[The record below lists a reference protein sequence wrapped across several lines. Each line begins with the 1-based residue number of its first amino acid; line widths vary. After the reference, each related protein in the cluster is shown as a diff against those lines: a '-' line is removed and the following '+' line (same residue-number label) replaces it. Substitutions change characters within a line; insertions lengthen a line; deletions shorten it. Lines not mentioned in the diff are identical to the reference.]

1 MGRLKDTLEGHADR
15 WDLSLR
21 LWQRGQFP
29 QAIAFYGPAGI
40 GKKRFAAAFLQYVLC
55 QNPESAPCG
64 ECPACLRVEK
74 KNSESVFWAEPQN
87 GVLKIE
93 TARAILNFLGLRA
106 LSTSR
111 WVVIEDAETMN
122 SAFANAI
129 LKIIEEPPAAT
140 HFLFLTASV
149 SRLLPTVRSRLQRL
163 SFSPLSLE
171 EMQRLSDAPVW
182 ALKASQGRM
191 SNLEQLTSGTSSE
204 LRERALAALMDV
216 ARGRKEGI
224 SALSEEARQ
233 KEPFLTLLMFQ
244 QQFLRDAM
252 LLNQEDGDGDERA
265 AGQIMHVDKAEAL
278 RELGTVPQERL
289 ARAWKSVFD
298 AEGECLAHLD
308 RGLILENL
316 YHDLSDALRL
326 EVQ

>member
-1 MGRLKDTLEGHADR
+1 MGRLKDGLEGHADR

-21 LWQRGQFP
+21 LWRRGQFP
-29 QAIAFYGPAGI
+29 QAMAFYGPAGI
-40 GKKRFAAAFLQYVLC
+40 GKKRFTGAFLQYVLC

-74 KNSESVFWAEPQN
+74 KQSESVFWAEPQN

-129 LKIIEEPPAAT
+129 LKIIEEPPTAT
-140 HFLFLTASV
+140 HFLFLTTSV

-204 LRERALAALMDV
+204 LRERALAALVDV
-216 ARGRKEGI
+216 VRGRKEGF
-224 SALSEEARQ
+224 SALGEEARQ

-252 LLNQEDGDGDERA
+252 LLGNEDERA
-265 AGQIMHVDKAEAL
+265 AGQVMHIDKAEAL
-278 RELGTVPQERL
+278 RELSAVPQECL
-289 ARAWKSVFD
+289 VRAWKSVFE

-316 YHDLSDALRL
+316 YHDLNEVLRL